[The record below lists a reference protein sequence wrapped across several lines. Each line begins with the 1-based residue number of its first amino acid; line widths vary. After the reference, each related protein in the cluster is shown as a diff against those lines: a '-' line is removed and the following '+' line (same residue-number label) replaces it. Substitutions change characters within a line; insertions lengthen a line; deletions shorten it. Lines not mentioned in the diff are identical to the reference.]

1 MTEFIY
7 NEVGSTEVTIPKKI
21 NVNDTLQFNITNT
34 NTATKYNG
42 TMLTYTFPWN
52 CKARLN
58 AYGARGGKGNKATDA
73 QVGKGA
79 RASGVFE
86 FKKDDTLL
94 ICVGQAGT
102 DSTLSASD
110 GATGAGGGGT
120 FVVAQADK
128 WVDATDTYRG
138 EGVGKDWYI
147 KPLIIG
153 AGGNGSRDIGYSGSG
168 TLYHGLYTSNVTS
181 HLNETY
187 SGGSYNASHTTND
200 AGKSFLLGAQGA
212 TSSYSRNGTSYAG
225 FGGGG
230 ANIDDGNGGGGGG
243 YWNGTRTRSA
253 TSYVSPL
260 ALEQDGE
267 DGANL
272 GEGKFI
278 IEFLEIP
285 VINGKCKINNEYKE
299 IETMSVKV
307 DNEWRETVATYVKID
322 NEWKQ
327 SIK

>member
-1 MTEFIY
+1 MWLPHEDGYKIK
-7 NEVGSTEVTIPKKI
+7 VGDEYK
-21 NVNDTLQFNITNT
+21 FNITNT
-34 NTATKYNG
+34 NITTKYNG
-42 TMLTYTFPWN
+42 TMLTFTFPWN
-52 CKARLN
+52 CKARLT
-58 AYGARGGKGNKATDA
+58 AYGARGGKGNRATDE

-102 DSTLSASD
+102 DSAGSASD

-120 FVVAQADK
+120 FVALKTNNEQD
-128 WVDATDTYRG
+128 DIYTG
-138 EGVGKDWYI
+138 SGVGNGWKVT
-147 KPLIIG
+147 PLVVG

-168 TLYHGLYTSNVTS
+168 TLYHGLCTSNVTS

-212 TSSYSRNGTSYAG
+212 ISNYSRNGTSFAG

-230 ANIDDGNGGGGGG
+230 ANIDDGFGGGGGG

-253 TSYVSPL
+253 TSYISPL

-267 DGANL
+267 DGENL
-272 GEGKFI
+272 GEGQFV
-278 IEFLEIP
+278 IEFLSFASFD
-285 VINGKCKINNEYKE
+285 GYCKINNEYRE
-299 IETMSVKV
+299 IEAMSVKV